1 MIVDGIYLNENEKE
15 KILELYEKEL
25 QIAIDIDDTENL
37 ALLNS
42 EHIRQ
47 SIQLLRE
54 KNILSL
60 NLILH
65 NSLFPPIE
73 ITLPEE
79 IFNEITSGMD
89 PEEASFLKRNIS
101 QNNNQIRLYQLS
113 LLFIKSPSLNSF
125 KIPLN
130 MEVATNYK
138 NFIQL
143 FSNIHFKNSTAQ
155 VLQDL
160 TDGFIKYE
168 DMNNLVKMLND
179 HKILKNINLLE
190 LLTYDHIDLQQFR

>member
-1 MIVDGIYLNENEKE
+1 M
-15 KILELYEKEL
+15 